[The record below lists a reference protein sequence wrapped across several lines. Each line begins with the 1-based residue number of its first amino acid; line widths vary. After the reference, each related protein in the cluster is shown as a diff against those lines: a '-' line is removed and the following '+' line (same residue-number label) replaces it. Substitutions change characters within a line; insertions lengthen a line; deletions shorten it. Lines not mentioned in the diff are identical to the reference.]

1 MLFKR
6 QYYILQQNIVTN
18 YLISNLDNVCVCVC
32 VCVLFCLYVIIT
44 VAGKTKYDDL

>member
-32 VCVLFCLYVIIT
+32 VCVVLSLCYYYSCWKDKIWWPL
-44 VAGKTKYDDL
+44 